1 MAGIDIKTG
10 GGGAIS
16 LTKDIY
22 VNNTNI
28 GPFDSTSDVK
38 VYLQDTLAAPI
49 TPVSSVLVGNDLT
62 ITANVPNPAGV
73 ALQWPNPGS
82 GVSYYNYDSGWR
94 AQNNW
99 YNYTPPTYP
108 AKYAQLD
115 TTIGALQWYRLKTAL
130 TVGGVTST
138 QRFVD
143 VNGVQS
149 WGTLNNANYAVVDKL
164 TGLMFSRTPIFI
176 SAGGSN
182 WQANISAAYAYSIT
196 INSVVYSDWYTIG
209 INEFVSLFGLYLPNT
224 ANWADPLTG
233 QNIVTGF
240 AGTRYVT
247 ADAWGLSPSANC
259 QGYIPWSAT
268 QGLYERINTNENSQ
282 QTFWIHDARNL
293 IS

>member
-1 MAGIDIKTG
+1 MAGIDIKT

-22 VNNTNI
+22 VNNANI

-38 VYLQDTLAAPI
+38 VYLQNTLSAPV

-62 ITANVPNPAGV
+62 ITANIPVPSGV
-73 ALQWPNPGS
+73 ALQWPNPSVGI
-82 GVSYYNYDSGWR
+82 SYRNFDTGWR

-115 TTIGALQWYRLKTAL
+115 TTLGSNQWYRLKTAL

-138 QRFVD
+138 ERFVD

-149 WGTLNNANYAVVDKL
+149 WGSLNNANYAVIDKL
-164 TGLMFSRTPIFI
+164 TGLMFTRTPITI
-176 SAGGSN
+176 SAGYNN
-182 WQANISAAYAYSIT
+182 WQDNVNTAAAFSIV
-196 INSVVYSDWYTIG
+196 INGITYSDWYMIGMGEMMSIFGNYLRTTAWADGVTAQNIVIG
-209 INEFVSLFGLYLPNT
+209 INNNGFLSSENSLLNPVNSVNG
-224 ANWADPLTG
+224 
-233 QNIVTGF
+233 
-240 AGTRYVT
+240 YVT
-247 ADAWGLSPSANC
+247 ASANG
-259 QGYIPWSAT
+259 GYFSSFNPNLAA
-268 QGLYERINTNENSQ
+268 Y
-282 QTFWIHDARNL
+282 QTLWIHDVRNL

>member
-1 MAGIDIKTG
+1 MAGIDIKT

-22 VNNTNI
+22 VNNANI

-38 VYLQDTLAAPI
+38 VYLQNTLSAPI

-62 ITANVPNPAGV
+62 ITANIPVPSGV
-73 ALQWPNPGS
+73 ALQWPNPSVGI
-82 GVSYYNYDSGWR
+82 SYRNFDTGWR

-115 TTIGALQWYRLKTAL
+115 TTLGSNQWYRLKTAL

-138 QRFVD
+138 ERFVD

-149 WGTLNNANYAVVDKL
+149 WGSLNNANFAVVDKL
-164 TGLMFSRTPIFI
+164 TGLMFTRTPITI
-176 SAGGSN
+176 GAGFAN
-182 WQANISAAYAYSIT
+182 WEANIASAAAYSIV
-196 INSVVYSDWYTIG
+196 INGVTYSDWYTIG
-209 INEFVSLFGLYLPNT
+209 MGEMMSILGTYCRT
-224 ANWADPLTG
+224 TNWADGITS
-233 QNIVTGF
+233 QNIITGINNNGF
-240 AGTRYVT
+240 
-247 ADAWGLSPSANC
+247 LSAEPTLSNLATIVS
-259 QGYIPWSAT
+259 GYIQWNANGGFYT
-268 QGLYERINTNENSQ
+268 TFNANLLTY
-282 QTFWIHDARNL
+282 QTLWIHNATSL